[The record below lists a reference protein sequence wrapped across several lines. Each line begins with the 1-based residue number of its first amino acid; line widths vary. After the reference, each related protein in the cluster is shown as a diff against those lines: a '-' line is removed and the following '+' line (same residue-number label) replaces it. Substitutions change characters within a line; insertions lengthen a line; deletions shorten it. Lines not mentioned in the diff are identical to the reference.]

1 MGKAVYGAR
10 GNHRPRGQTTRRPN
24 GRAREEGRPVSVR
37 LVEVP
42 RPAPSAP
49 TPAADAMTFG
59 DHLRA
64 ARTARG
70 ITVREISVR
79 TRIALRS
86 LEALEQ
92 NEIGKLPGGIFSRA
106 FVRAYA
112 QEVGLD
118 PDDTVRMFVQKFPV
132 DHVTAGTTDAVDGE
146 IGRGHEAQKRRQ
158 RLGYLLAA
166 AIGLPL
172 VGLAAYLIVSA
183 RRPANAAF
191 LAPVAAIET
200 TAAAAPPAST
210 VPATGSAATIS
221 PNATSATAASNST
234 TAARTGT
241 AAVSGSAA
249 GNAAPGTGLASAQ
262 RTAGASASGAAPGA
276 SALAASD
283 ALRIAIDAAGQCWVR
298 VRSDG
303 TIRYQGLLQ
312 TGDKQTGEAR
322 DNLELIVGD
331 AGTFRFTINGHPG
344 RVVGKPGEV
353 VVVHIT
359 RANWQDWL
367 QR

>member
-1 MGKAVYGAR
+1 MGKAVYGAPR
-10 GNHRPRGQTTRRPN
+10 GSRPRAQPTRRPN

-37 LVEVP
+37 LVET
-42 RPAPSAP
+42 AGAASDS
-49 TPAADAMTFG
+49 PAADAMTFG

-70 ITVREISVR
+70 ITVRDISVR

-118 PDDTVRMFVQKFPV
+118 PDDTVRMFVQQFPV

-146 IGRGHEAQKRRQ
+146 IGRGQEAQRRRQ

-183 RRPANAAF
+183 RRPANASDLPSATPS
-191 LAPVAAIET
+191 ATT
-200 TAAAAPPAST
+200 TAAASPTSGATTS
-210 VPATGSAATIS
+210 PATVATRTAATT
-221 PNATSATAASNST
+221 TS
-234 TAARTGT
+234 
-241 AAVSGSAA
+241 
-249 GNAAPGTGLASAQ
+249 
-262 RTAGASASGAAPGA
+262 GASAPGA
-276 SALAASD
+276 SAAAIKTAAIGNGSPALPTPD
-283 ALRIAIDAAGQCWVR
+283 ALRIAIAAEGPCWIR
-298 VRSDG
+298 VKGDG
-303 TIRYQGLLQ
+303 AVRYQGLLHA
-312 TGDKQTGEAR
+312 GDKQTGDAR
-322 DNLELIVGD
+322 DDLELIVGD
-331 AGTFRFTINGHPG
+331 AATFRYSINGRPG
-344 RVVGKPGEV
+344 RVLGKSGEV
-353 VVVHIT
+353 VIAHIT

>member
-1 MGKAVYGAR
+1 V
-10 GNHRPRGQTTRRPN
+10 TTSN
-24 GRAREEGRPVSVR
+24 I
-37 LVEVP
+37 
-42 RPAPSAP
+42 
-49 TPAADAMTFG
+49 PAAEAMTFG

-70 ITVREISVR
+70 ITVRDISAR

-118 PDDTVRMFVQKFPV
+118 PDDTVRLFVQQFPV

-146 IGRGHEAQKRRQ
+146 IGRGQEAQRRRQ

-172 VGLAAYLIVSA
+172 VGLAAYLIASA
-183 RRPANAAF
+183 RRPANAAD
-191 LAPVAAIET
+191 LTSPSSSAPITAVA
-200 TAAAAPPAST
+200 
-210 VPATGSAATIS
+210 PATPAGDPAALRPTSAATT
-221 PNATSATAASNST
+221 TSA
-234 TAARTGT
+234 TGT
-241 AAVSGSAA
+241 AANATATANAGRSATA
-249 GNAAPGTGLASAQ
+249 TPGTP
-262 RTAGASASGAAPGA
+262 AAAGA
-276 SALAASD
+276 SALATPD
-283 ALRIAIDAAGQCWVR
+283 ALQLAIAAEGPCWIR

-303 TIRYQGLLQ
+303 AIRYQGLLKA
-312 TGDKQTGEAR
+312 GDKQTGDAR
-322 DNLELIVGD
+322 DNLELIIGD
-331 AGTFRFTINGHPG
+331 AATFHFSINGRPG
-344 RVVGKPGEV
+344 RVLGKPGEV
-353 VVVHIT
+353 VIAHIT